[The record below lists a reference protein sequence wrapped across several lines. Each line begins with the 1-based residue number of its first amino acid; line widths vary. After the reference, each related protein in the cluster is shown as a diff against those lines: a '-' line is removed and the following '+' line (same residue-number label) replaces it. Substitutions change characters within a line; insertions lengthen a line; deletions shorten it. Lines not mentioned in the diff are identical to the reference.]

1 MDRQKLN
8 AAEREIELGKKFD
21 EELYDE
27 FKRNPDSDKFTEG
40 QRRIFSLRLLR
51 EGHSL

>member
-8 AAEREIELGKKFD
+8 VAESEIELGKKFD

-27 FKRNPDSDKFTEG
+27 FKRNPDSEEFTEG
-40 QRRIFSLRLLR
+40 QRSIFSRRLLL
-51 EGHSL
+51 EGRDL